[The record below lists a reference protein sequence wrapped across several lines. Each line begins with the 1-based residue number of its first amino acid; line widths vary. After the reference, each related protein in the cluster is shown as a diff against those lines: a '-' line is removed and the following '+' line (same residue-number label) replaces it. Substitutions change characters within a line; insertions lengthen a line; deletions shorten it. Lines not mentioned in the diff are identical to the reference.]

1 MLNDCLPMLRHK
13 GSEGFS
19 AVELLIVC
27 CIAGCIAAMAIPA
40 SANMVNEISLSG
52 DAHGVSNS
60 LALARLTAAANYT
73 RTRLYVDRL
82 TNQYRIEQW
91 NKAAGAWQ
99 AVGGS
104 SPLGTRNTFSSGAI
118 TVPPPNSQ
126 VAIGQPTACLTAAGA
141 AIGNTSCVLFNSR
154 GVPIDTTGVP
164 TATAVIYLGGP
175 TAVYGV
181 VIGTTSQLAMWRIS
195 PGGTTWSQR

>member
-1 MLNDCLPMLRHK
+1 MPRRP

-19 AVELLIVC
+19 AIELLIVC
-27 CIAGCIAAMAIPA
+27 AIAGLIAAMAIPA
-40 SANMVNEISLSG
+40 SKGMVDEFSLSG

-60 LALARLTAAANYT
+60 LALARLTAAANFT

-82 TNQYRIEQW
+82 TNRYRLEQW
-91 NKAAGAWQ
+91 NKGAVAWQ
-99 AVGGS
+99 AVGGD
-104 SPLGTRNTFSSGAI
+104 SPLGANTTFSSGAI

-126 VAIGQPTACLTAAGA
+126 VAVAQPTACLTAAGA
-141 AIGNTSCVLFNSR
+141 AIGNTSCVIFNSR
-154 GVPIDTTGVP
+154 GVPIDSTGVP
-164 TATAVIYLGGP
+164 TATAVIYLSGP

-195 PGGTTWSQR
+195 PTGATWNQR